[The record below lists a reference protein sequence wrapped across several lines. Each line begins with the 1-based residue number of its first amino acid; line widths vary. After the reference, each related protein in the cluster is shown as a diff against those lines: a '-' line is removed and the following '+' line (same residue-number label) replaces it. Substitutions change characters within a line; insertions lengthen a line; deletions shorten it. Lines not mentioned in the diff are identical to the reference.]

1 MKYMLDTNIC
11 IYVIK
16 NRPQQVFD
24 TFIKHQQAGLGIS
37 SITAAELWY
46 GAQKSGSSKN
56 LRALR
61 QFLSPL
67 EIAAFD
73 ASASEHY
80 GQLRTTLE
88 SQGTPIGPLDT
99 QIAAHALAL
108 GVTLVTNN
116 TREFARVNN
125 LKLENW
131 A

>member
-1 MKYMLDTNIC
+1 MLDTNIC

-16 NRPQQVFD
+16 NRPQHVFD
-24 TFIKHQQAGLGIS
+24 AFIQHQQAGLGIS
-37 SITAAELWY
+37 SVTVAELWY
-46 GAQKSGSSKN
+46 GAHKSGSSKN

-73 ASASEHY
+73 ASASEQC
-80 GQLRTTLE
+80 GQLRSTLE
-88 SQGTPIGPLDT
+88 SQGTPIGPLDM

-116 TREFARVNN
+116 TREFARVNT